1 MFIFVMSI
9 ETNLLITDTARQQMK
24 VINDE
29 LYEMMW
35 ELQPAKST
43 LAKLKE
49 LLCSLAEKA
58 WEDYLENT
66 GQTTESN
73 ELKIN
78 EYETTP

>member
-1 MFIFVMSI
+1 MPI
-9 ETNLLITDTARQQMK
+9 ETKLLISDTVQLQMK

-49 LLCSLAEKA
+49 LLCGMVEKA

-66 GQTTESN
+66 GQSKESN